1 MVIMDGTTHS
11 SGMGDP
17 VQLPGGVRMTRV
29 SERERFAEIARR
41 CEAALMRLALR
52 LCKGGHDCAQD
63 LVQETLVR
71 AYEAFRMGKY
81 KEGFSPQAW
90 LSRIL
95 TNGFINEYRRKTR
108 WDAGVDVETLTAGGE
123 VGPPETHAASADVPG
138 ASLIKETLDEPL
150 ERALNTLPE
159 GLRLVVLLVDLQ
171 EMSYQ
176 EAAATLNI
184 PVGTVRSRLSRARY
198 MLQDLLRDYARERRL
213 L

>member
-1 MVIMDGTTHS
+1 MVIMEGTAKG
-11 SGMGDP
+11 SGIP
-17 VQLPGGVRMTRV
+17 RPTERV
-29 SERERFAEIARR
+29 AGLSERERFAEIARR

-71 AYEAFRMGKY
+71 AYEAFRQGKFR
-81 KEGFSPQAW
+81 EGFSPQAW

-95 TNGFINEYRRKTR
+95 TNGFINDYRRRTK

-123 VGPPETHAASADVPG
+123 VGPPETHAASADVPD
-138 ASLIKETLDEPL
+138 AALIEGTLDEPL
-150 ERALNTLPE
+150 ERALNALPD
-159 GLRLVVLLVDLQ
+159 GLRIVVILVDIQELSYAETAAMLQ
-171 EMSYQ
+171 
-176 EAAATLNI
+176 I

-198 MLQDLLRDYARERRL
+198 ILQNLLKDYARERRL

>member
-1 MVIMDGTTHS
+1 MMVMEGTAKG
-11 SGMGDP
+11 SGMSRP
-17 VQLPGGVRMTRV
+17 AEKVKVTAA

-71 AYEAFRMGKY
+71 AYEAFRQGKFR
-81 KEGFSPQAW
+81 EGFSPQAW

-95 TNGFINEYRRKTR
+95 TNGFINDYRRRTK

-123 VGPPETHAASADVPG
+123 VGPPETRAAPADVPG
-138 ASLIKETLDEPL
+138 SALMEGTLDEPL
-150 ERALNTLPE
+150 ERALNALPD
-159 GLRLVVLLVDLQ
+159 GLRIVVILVDIQ
-171 EMSYQ
+171 ELSYA
-176 EAAATLNI
+176 EAAALLQI

-198 MLQDLLRDYARERRL
+198 MLQDALKEYARERRL
-213 L
+213 I